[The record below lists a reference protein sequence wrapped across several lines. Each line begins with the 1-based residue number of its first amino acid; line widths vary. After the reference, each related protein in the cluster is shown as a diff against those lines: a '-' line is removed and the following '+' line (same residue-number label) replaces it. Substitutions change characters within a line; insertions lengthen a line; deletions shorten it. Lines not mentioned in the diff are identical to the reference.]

1 MFAELHRGGSENGN
15 LLLVRRRLGCG
26 EKGFFPPR
34 LPPFTAGQS
43 CGLARGRISAPL
55 KRWWC
60 ETTAFDATRRRCLS
74 RSVTSSP
81 IICCRRAVRAF
92 LSRCSR
98 NSLRFSLS
106 TCSMPAGTASPC
118 DESGVIDCSSGL
130 SRAPNRRCALLGPG
144 RGGTGPENACCMI
157 GRSPLRSAARPC
169 AN

>member
-1 MFAELHRGGSENGN
+1 MGHKRHQGDRQNQACGGATRRDVVVHVHLSMILQHLRDLHSH
-15 LLLVRRRLGCG
+15 
-26 EKGFFPPR
+26 
-34 LPPFTAGQS
+34 
-43 CGLARGRISAPL
+43 II
-55 KRWWC
+55 
-60 ETTAFDATRRRCLS
+60 AFDATRRRCLS